1 MVMTNVRSA
10 LLRTFAS
17 RVSGVLLAGA
27 FLAGGTLPSEARQ
40 VEDAPLAVPSRE
52 NAALQSEGRIDIA
65 DAVRLTLSR
74 HPDIA
79 RAMATL
85 ARGRAELGAA
95 RSVWT
100 PQLSYQANIGPNMLS
115 GKSGS
120 GLNDNMAGPSL
131 TLNQLVWDFGRSKG
145 EIGYAA
151 STERQR
157 GFELEAVADELAER
171 GAVSFL
177 DVKRFELLALETQK
191 HVRSLERLRGLIGL
205 RVNAGISDRSD
216 LLLADVRVESAR
228 ADEIRARSS
237 QTVAK
242 VALANLIGGVADS
255 YTDPAPVIAG
265 FAEREAEPDFAQLP
279 VIAAAEQ
286 AEKAAAARI
295 GQARAE
301 RYPRLGL
308 QLGYTRNNYSYNL
321 RDNGFTAMMTVS
333 GDLYRRSNRYAVR
346 AAEEDR
352 RTAEAVKQS
361 AMLDVRGRALTAR
374 EEIRGGYQRIDAYR
388 HQEQQ
393 AVSASRIFFE
403 EYKLGKR
410 SLTDLLNAELEI
422 YRAASAR
429 IGAEYDIMTA
439 RVRYETVHGKL
450 RQSLGLPSALSEG
463 EEGGR

>member
-1 MVMTNVRSA
+1 MKNERPVLFRSRTVKVLGVT
-10 LLRTFAS
+10 LLGTFLTVWIPPSKAQQTENSSPATAS
-17 RVSGVLLAGA
+17 
-27 FLAGGTLPSEARQ
+27 P
-40 VEDAPLAVPSRE
+40 E
-52 NAALQSEGRIDIA
+52 NAASQSSGRIDIA
-65 DAVRLTLSR
+65 DAVELTLSR

-85 ARGRAELGAA
+85 ARGRADLGAA

-177 DVKRFELLALETQK
+177 DVKRFELLVLETQK

-205 RVNAGISDRSD
+205 RVNAGISDKSD

-228 ADEIRARSS
+228 GDEIRARSS
-237 QTVAK
+237 LTVAK
-242 VALANLIGGVADS
+242 VALANLIGGVAES
-255 YTDPAPVIAG
+255 YADPGPVIDG
-265 FAEREAEPDFAQLP
+265 FEEREAEPDFAHLP
-279 VIAAAEQ
+279 TIAAAEQ

-295 GQARAE
+295 GQVRAE

-308 QLGYTRNNYSYNL
+308 QLGYTRNNYTYNS

-333 GDLYRRSNRYAVR
+333 GDLYRRSNRYTVR
-346 AAEEDR
+346 AAEEER
-352 RTAEAVKQS
+352 RAAEAAKQS
-361 AMLDVRGRALTAR
+361 AVLEARGRALTAR
-374 EEIRGGYQRIDAYR
+374 EEIRGGYQRIAAYR
-388 HQEQQ
+388 NQERQ

-439 RVRYETVHGKL
+439 RVRYETVYGKL
-450 RQSLGLPSALSEG
+450 RQSLGLPSALKEG
-463 EEGGR
+463 QDGGG

>member
-1 MVMTNVRSA
+1 MQNA
-10 LLRTFAS
+10 P
-17 RVSGVLLAGA
+17 
-27 FLAGGTLPSEARQ
+27 PSEATP
-40 VEDAPLAVPSRE
+40 VTGTVAGDAAPQAPS
-52 NAALQSEGRIDIA
+52 RIDIA
-65 DAVRLTLSR
+65 DAVGLTLSR

-100 PQLSYQANIGPNMLS
+100 PQVSYHANIGPNMLS
-115 GKSGS
+115 GKNGS

-151 STERQR
+151 STEKQR

-228 ADEIRARSS
+228 GDEIRARSS
-237 QTVAK
+237 LTVAK
-242 VALANLIGGVADS
+242 VALGNLIGGIAES
-255 YTDPAPVIAG
+255 YVDPGPLIDG
-265 FAEREAEPDFAQLP
+265 FENREDEPDFAQLP
-279 VIAAAEQ
+279 GIAAAEQ

-308 QLGYTRNNYSYNL
+308 QLGYTRNNYSYNS
-321 RDNGFTAMMTVS
+321 RDNGFTAMMTVT
-333 GDLYRRSNRYAVR
+333 GDLYRRSNRFAVR

-352 RTAEAVKQS
+352 RAAEAAKQS
-361 AMLDVRGRALTAR
+361 AVLEARGRALTAR

-439 RVRYETVHGKL
+439 RVRYETVYGKL
-450 RQSLGLPSALSEG
+450 RQSLGLPSALREG
-463 EEGGR
+463 EDGGR

>member
-1 MVMTNVRSA
+1 MTNVRSA

-40 VEDAPLAVPSRE
+40 IEDAPLAVPSRE

-157 GFELEAVADELAER
+157 GIELEAVADELAER

-265 FAEREAEPDFAQLP
+265 FADCNLAILATTTAT
-279 VIAAAEQ
+279 ICATTAS
-286 AEKAAAARI
+286 
-295 GQARAE
+295 
-301 RYPRLGL
+301 PR
-308 QLGYTRNNYSYNL
+308 
-321 RDNGFTAMMTVS
+321 
-333 GDLYRRSNRYAVR
+333 
-346 AAEEDR
+346 
-352 RTAEAVKQS
+352 
-361 AMLDVRGRALTAR
+361 
-374 EEIRGGYQRIDAYR
+374 
-388 HQEQQ
+388 
-393 AVSASRIFFE
+393 
-403 EYKLGKR
+403 
-410 SLTDLLNAELEI
+410 
-422 YRAASAR
+422 
-429 IGAEYDIMTA
+429 
-439 RVRYETVHGKL
+439 
-450 RQSLGLPSALSEG
+450 
-463 EEGGR
+463 

>member
-1 MVMTNVRSA
+1 MKNERPVLFRPYVA
-10 LLRTFAS
+10 
-17 RVSGVLLAGA
+17 RVSGVPLLSFLLIAAG
-27 FLAGGTLPSEARQ
+27 PPMQ
-40 VEDAPLAVPSRE
+40 DAPLREATPSARTI
-52 NAALQSEGRIDIA
+52 ADDPAPQSPHRIDLA
-65 DAVRLTLSR
+65 DAVALTLSR

-85 ARGRAELGAA
+85 ARGRADLGAA

-100 PQLSYQANIGPNMLS
+100 PQISYHANIGPNMLS

-151 STERQR
+151 STEKQR

-228 ADEIRARSS
+228 GDEIRARSS
-237 QTVAK
+237 LTVAK
-242 VALANLIGGVADS
+242 VALANLIGGIAESYAD
-255 YTDPAPVIAG
+255 PGPVIDA
-265 FAEREAEPDFAQLP
+265 FAEREAEPDFEQLP
-279 VIAAAEQ
+279 VIAAAGQ

-301 RYPRLGL
+301 RYPRLGV
-308 QLGYTRNNYSYNL
+308 QLGYTRNNYTYTS
-321 RDNGFTAMMTVS
+321 RDNGSTAMMTVT
-333 GDLYRRSNRYAVR
+333 GGLYRRSNRYTVR
-346 AAEEDR
+346 AAEEER
-352 RTAEAVKQS
+352 RAAEAVKQS
-361 AMLDVRGRALTAR
+361 AVLEARGRALTAR

-450 RQSLGLPSALSEG
+450 RQSLGLPSVPKEG
-463 EEGGR
+463 ADGGG

>member
-1 MVMTNVRSA
+1 MKSTRPVLFRLHVVK
-10 LLRTFAS
+10 
-17 RVSGVLLAGA
+17 VSGVPLLGLVVIAAGQPTQNA
-27 FLAGGTLPSEARQ
+27 
-40 VEDAPLAVPSRE
+40 SRE
-52 NAALQSEGRIDIA
+52 ATPAIETTVADTAPQMPDQIDLA
-65 DAVRLTLSR
+65 DAVALTLSR

-85 ARGRAELGAA
+85 ARGRADLGAA

-100 PQLSYQANIGPNMLS
+100 PQLSYHANIGPNMLS

-151 STERQR
+151 STEKQR

-205 RVNAGISDRSD
+205 RVNAGISDKSD

-228 ADEIRARSS
+228 GDEIRARSS
-237 QTVAK
+237 LTVAK
-242 VALANLIGGVADS
+242 VTLANLIGGIADS
-255 YTDPAPVIAG
+255 YADPGPVIER
-265 FAEREAEPDFAQLP
+265 FAEREAEPDFEQLP

-308 QLGYTRNNYSYNL
+308 QLGYTRNNYTYNS
-321 RDNGFTAMMTVS
+321 RDNGFTAMMTVT
-333 GDLYRRSNRYAVR
+333 GDLYRRSNRYVVR
-346 AAEEDR
+346 AAEQDR
-352 RTAEAVKQS
+352 RAAEAVKQS
-361 AMLDVRGRALTAR
+361 AVLEARGRALTAR
-374 EEIRGGYQRIDAYR
+374 EEIRGGYQRIGAYR
-388 HQEQQ
+388 NQEQQ

-439 RVRYETVHGKL
+439 RVRYETVYGKL
-450 RQSLGLPSALSEG
+450 RQSLGLPSVLKEG
-463 EEGGR
+463 EDGGG

>member
-1 MVMTNVRSA
+1 MITKRPVLFRIY
-10 LLRTFAS
+10 AS
-17 RVSGVLLAGA
+17 RVSGVLLAGFFLSGTA
-27 FLAGGTLPSEARQ
+27 FSAESQQADGALSAVVPP
-40 VEDAPLAVPSRE
+40 ED
-52 NAALQSEGRIDIA
+52 AALQSEGRIDIV
-65 DAVRLTLSR
+65 DAVGLTLSR

-100 PQLSYQANIGPNMLS
+100 PQLSYQANVGPNMLS

-131 TLNQLVWDFGRSKG
+131 SLNQMVWDFGRSKG

-151 STERQR
+151 STEKQR

-171 GAVSFL
+171 GAVAFL
-177 DVKRFELLALETQK
+177 DVKRFELLVLETQK
-191 HVRSLERLRGLIGL
+191 HVRSLERLRGLIAL

-216 LLLADVRVESAR
+216 LLLADVRVENAR
-228 ADEIRARSS
+228 GDEIRARSS
-237 QTVAK
+237 LTVAK
-242 VALANLIGGVADS
+242 VALANLIGGIADS
-255 YTDPAPVIAG
+255 YADPGPVIDG
-265 FAEREAEPDFAQLP
+265 FKERENEPEFAQLP

-308 QLGYTRNNYSYNL
+308 QLGYSRNNYSYNS

-333 GDLYRRSNRYAVR
+333 GDLYRRSNRYVVR

-352 RTAEAVKQS
+352 RAAEAVKQS
-361 AMLDVRGRALTAR
+361 AVLDARGRALTAR

-388 HQEQQ
+388 NQEKQ

-439 RVRYETVHGKL
+439 RVRYETVYGHL
-450 RQSLGLPSALSEG
+450 RQSLGLPSDLSEG
-463 EEGGR
+463 EEGGG